1 MNKHHNKLQASIL
14 VLLFSAISNFLAAQ
28 GSTSTSA
35 YKISKESLKE
45 YVGQYNFDQKAEMGF
60 DVTVSLDGNTRLMAQ
75 PTDKS
80 QPLTLLAALEKDS
93 FELVGT
99 NGLRIAFTRNEKGKI
114 VSLKLY
120 RGDQSFTALRKD

>member
-75 PTDKS
+75 HTDKS